1 MEISALNSILFDQ
14 LKTQM
19 AQQEDQ
25 QEKAAQDLKKAL
37 VTKTNSLEKRS
48 ELAGDF
54 IRLVAA
60 AELPF
65 VENGEDCTTH
75 SSIRDFQCGSK

>member
-37 VTKTNSLEKRS
+37 V
-48 ELAGDF
+48 D
-54 IRLVAA
+54 
-60 AELPF
+60 
-65 VENGEDCTTH
+65 EN
-75 SSIRDFQCGSK
+75 Q